1 MAIDIVARGL
11 AMSMVGSDGK
21 IAADKMPTLEAVNN
35 TEGFT
40 PVGSLTDPSAIAGK
54 TAEEVLLMM
63 LFGVV
68 NPTLTNP
75 SLTVD
80 LSSDT
85 IGIVGRPTSLQG
97 ALIFNRGSISPAY
110 GTSGFRAGLPTSYTI
125 GANSIATSATTYNF
139 NVDFTPTAGSNLI
152 SFAVNYAQG
161 EQPKNSLGEDYGNPL
176 PAGALS
182 KTIVIQGVYQLYDA
196 QGSVIDFDIVQDE
209 DGTAYVSTYA
219 SESGGTKQS
228 FSIAKDVTV
237 IGIKQ
242 FNVMTQ
248 QWEWIGGSPEAS
260 LETFDTKTISGE
272 SFGET
277 VEYVVYT
284 HNGSARG
291 ARELR
296 VYTLS

>member
-11 AMSMVGSDGK
+11 AMSMIGADGK
-21 IAADKMPTLEAVNN
+21 VASDKMPTLDAVNN
-35 TEGFT
+35 TDGFT
-40 PVGSLTDPSAIAGK
+40 PVGNLVDPSVIAGK

-68 NPTLTNP
+68 NPTFTSP
-75 SLTVD
+75 SLSVA

-85 IGIVGRPTSLQG
+85 VGIVGRPTSLQG
-97 ALIFNRGSISPAY
+97 ALTFNRGSISPAY

-125 GANSIATSATTYNF
+125 GAESIATNATTYNF
-139 NVDFTPTAGSNLI
+139 NVDFTPTVGSNII

-161 EQPKNSLGEDYGNPL
+161 EQPKNSLGEDYGSPL

-182 KTIVIQGVYQLYDA
+182 KTIVIQGMYQLYDA
-196 QGSVIDFDIVQDE
+196 QGNSIPFEVVQDK
-209 DGTAYVSTYA
+209 DGTAYVSNYA
-219 SESGGTKQS
+219 SESNGVKQS
-228 FSIAKDVTV
+228 FAIAQNVTV

-242 FNVMTQ
+242 FNIMTQ
-248 QWEWIGGSPEAS
+248 QWEWIGGSAEAS
-260 LETFDTKTISGE
+260 LETFDTQTISGE
-272 SFGET
+272 FFGEPID
-277 VEYVVYT
+277 YVVYT

-296 VYTLS
+296 IYTLS